1 MNFNKPAAIVIL
13 FCAVATPG
21 WSGVPHAIQRTE
33 TNSVQVTA
41 AKPPLNDE
49 CARMAA
55 LENEIA
61 SLRSRVDDMLA
72 QLRARGTEGR

>member
-1 MNFNKPAAIVIL
+1 VKFNKPAAIVIL
-13 FCAVATPG
+13 FCAVAIPA

-33 TNSVQVTA
+33 TSNVQVAA
-41 AKPPLNDE
+41 AKSPVNDA

-55 LENEIA
+55 LENEMA

-72 QLRARGTEGR
+72 QLRARGTDGK

>member
-1 MNFNKPAAIVIL
+1 MKFNKPAAIVIL
-13 FCAVATPG
+13 FCAVATPA
-21 WSGVPHAIQRTE
+21 WSGVPHAVQRTE
-33 TNSVQVTA
+33 ANSVQVTA
-41 AKPPLNDE
+41 AKPTPNDE

-72 QLRARGTEGR
+72 QLRIRGTDGK